1 MPLPLL
7 LQEITMK
14 NVHQVNHTGS
24 NEITTFSFLSPLISQ
39 DFINE
44 IQRIGIKGIE
54 SNINQIPSPSNGHL
68 AVVTSSV
75 ITHQGQFSG
84 IGAATPEIL
93 DGSTSPQT
101 LLDKAYQESLR
112 RSVSV
117 ASIAPSADNRTID
130 VTPVS
135 QGSQQNG
142 NSQKNYK
149 HSPNKPITPKQQ
161 KALEGMA
168 MQNGTTLSAVAHET
182 IGKPVNQLSSKDAH
196 ELFQKFNDQSV
207 F

>member
-1 MPLPLL
+1 
-7 LQEITMK
+7 MK

-101 LLDKAYQESLR
+101 LFRQSVPR
-112 RSVSV
+112 VTRSVSV
-117 ASIAPSADNRTID
+117 ASIAPSAENRTID

-149 HSPNKPITPKQQ
+149 TQPQQ
-161 KALEGMA
+161 A
-168 MQNGTTLSAVAHET
+168 NNT
-182 IGKPVNQLSSKDAH
+182 
-196 ELFQKFNDQSV
+196 
-207 F
+207 